1 MNQLHFLKFD
11 FQSNGAGT
19 VKKIHVKKGQKID
32 GDDLMVE
39 IE

>member
-1 MNQLHFLKFD
+1 LN
-11 FQSNGAGT
+11 FQAGAAGT

-32 GDDLMVE
+32 GDDLMLE